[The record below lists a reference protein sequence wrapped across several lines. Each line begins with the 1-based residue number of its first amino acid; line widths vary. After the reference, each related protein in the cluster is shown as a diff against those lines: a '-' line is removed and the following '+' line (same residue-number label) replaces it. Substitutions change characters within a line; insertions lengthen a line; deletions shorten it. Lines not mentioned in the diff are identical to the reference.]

1 MQRFRRQH
9 VNGSKTLLRLA
20 RNQFQTN
27 LPLIWKRR
35 SRKNLVLV
43 RSEFLGQFV
52 HTLTADYQYSRQNR
66 ENFWE
71 QVPMQISRKLKIFSG
86 SLIAFLESML
96 NLEYFQKKDQSHS
109 LSITEISNC
118 KTGSYLKV
126 QKAIFH
132 TTLLETTCY
141 RVQNTTGIRTE
152 PVSYHS
158 PINLRK
164 KE

>member
-1 MQRFRRQH
+1 M
-9 VNGSKTLLRLA
+9 
-20 RNQFQTN
+20 
-27 LPLIWKRR
+27 
-35 SRKNLVLV
+35 VLV
-43 RSEFLGQFV
+43 KSEFLGQFV
-52 HTLTADYQYSRQNR
+52 HTLTADYQYSRENR

-86 SLIAFLESML
+86 SFIAFLESTS

-118 KTGSYLKV
+118 QTGSYLKV

-132 TTLLETTCY
+132 TTLRQTTCY
-141 RVQNTTGIRTE
+141 RVQNTTGISTE

-158 PINLRK
+158 PIDLRK
-164 KE
+164 EE

>member
-1 MQRFRRQH
+1 
-9 VNGSKTLLRLA
+9 
-20 RNQFQTN
+20 
-27 LPLIWKRR
+27 
-35 SRKNLVLV
+35 
-43 RSEFLGQFV
+43 
-52 HTLTADYQYSRQNR
+52 
-66 ENFWE
+66 
-71 QVPMQISRKLKIFSG
+71 MQISRKLKIFSG
-86 SLIAFLESML
+86 SFIAFLESTL

-118 KTGSYLKV
+118 QTGSYLKV

-141 RVQNTTGIRTE
+141 RVQNTTGISTE

-158 PINLRK
+158 PIDLRK